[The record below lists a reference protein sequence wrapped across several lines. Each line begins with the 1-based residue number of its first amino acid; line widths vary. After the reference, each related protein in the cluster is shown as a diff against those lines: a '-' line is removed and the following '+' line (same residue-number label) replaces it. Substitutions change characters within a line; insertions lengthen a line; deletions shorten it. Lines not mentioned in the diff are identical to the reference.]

1 MEYKDLQIPYTGE
14 ASAFMDSLRLPESWV
29 RSHGHETHDVVESFV
44 LIYKGYKF
52 AFLAKEGHLE
62 LANIIPVSGQITAKD
77 YNTLVDTFIFEI
89 LIPNKVG
96 FDSFTRYLDDH
107 HDGHAPNDSLVITAD
122 ERNPDLGNTSHVY
135 MVTKGDKTV
144 ASVRFQEGPQTEK
157 TSIPGITDEVLLTIL
172 IDRVRGFQSGSL
184 ACRENA
190 IVHTKLEECLMWYKK
205 KADTKAKQKS

>member
-1 MEYKDLQIPYTGE
+1 MEYKDLQIPYNGE

-44 LIYKGYKF
+44 LIYKGHKF
-52 AFLAKEGHLE
+52 AFIAKEGHLE

-77 YNTLVDTFIFEI
+77 YNTLIDTFIFEI

-135 MVTKGDKTV
+135 TVTRDNKTV
-144 ASVRFQEGPQTEK
+144 ASIRFQEGA
-157 TSIPGITDEVLLTIL
+157 TSGITDEVLLAIL
-172 IDRVRGFQSGSL
+172 LDRVRGFQSGTQ

-205 KADTKAKQKS
+205 KADTQAKQKS